1 MFIVIRVWFKMT
13 SASTSS
19 SSAGVKRKAL
29 SIDNKLIII
38 KLYDEKNG
46 VFNKQQIADRLGLPS
61 SSLRTIL
68 KNRKDIE
75 KIAFLGSTKR
85 QKVKNGKNE
94 QLENILLEWFRQA
107 RILNLAVNGPVLTEK
122 ANEIAKRLNITDFGG
137 SNGWLD
143 RFRKRHG
150 IVYHKICGEADAVD
164 DNIIKSLKEAIRP
177 NLLKDYSPEYIYN
190 ADEEF
195 GLFFK
200 LMPDKLLVMKD
211 ETCHGGKCKD
221 R

>member
-1 MFIVIRVWFKMT
+1 MQIYNLYVLFIVIRVWFKMT

-29 SIDNKLIII
+29 SIDDKLRII
-38 KLYDEKNG
+38 KLYDEKIG
-46 VFNKQQIADRLGLPS
+46 VFNKQQIADQLRLPS

-68 KNRKDIE
+68 KNRKEIE
-75 KIAFLGSTKR
+75 KNAFSGSTKR
-85 QKVKNGKNE
+85 QKVRNGKNE

-107 RILNLAVNGPVLTEK
+107 RTLNLAVNGPVLTEK

-150 IVYHKICGEADAVD
+150 IVYRKICGEADAVD
-164 DNIIKSLKEAIRP
+164 DNSIKSWKETILP
-177 NLLKDYSPEYIYN
+177 NLEIPKINVLDAIHYVSIAWDEIKPEMTTN
-190 ADEEF
+190 
-195 GLFFK
+195 
-200 LMPDKLLVMKD
+200 
-211 ETCHGGKCKD
+211 
-221 R
+221 